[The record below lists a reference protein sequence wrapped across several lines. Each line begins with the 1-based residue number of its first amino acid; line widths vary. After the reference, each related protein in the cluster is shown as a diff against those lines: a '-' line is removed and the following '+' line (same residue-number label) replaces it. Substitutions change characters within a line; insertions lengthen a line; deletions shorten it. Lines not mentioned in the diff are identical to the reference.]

1 MIKKETT
8 GRVKRYNKAH
18 LDVKTKD

>member
-8 GRVKRYNKAH
+8 GLVKRYNKAH